1 MVKMQKINQVLK
13 MDLILSIYQIT
24 ALMVEL
30 LLTDFFIFNYITC
43 ELQLL
48 AKVKTPNL
56 HEIPHFFTMKSR
68 FASAFSVFESIDNI
82 CVKLSKM

>member
-1 MVKMQKINQVLK
+1 MVKMQKINYK

-30 LLTDFFIFNYITC
+30 LLTDFLIFNCITC

-48 AKVKTPNL
+48 AKSKKFPNL
-56 HEIPHFFTMKSR
+56 NEIPHFFTIKSR
-68 FASAFSVFESIDNI
+68 FASAFSVFENIDNI